1 MFAAIKLLK
10 PKCPLDLTI
19 VDNNG
24 KAVLGPGEKADR
36 IAEHYTGKF
45 SPTAAEPAVTPFTG
59 TPKPFDKPISTA
71 DVASAMSRLKN
82 QRSCGPDDIPA
93 ELVKYGGPAL
103 AECIFNDVFTQH
115 SQASLGDGVLIALH
129 KPGKPKGP
137 MNNLRP
143 ITLLT
148 TARKIFSLITLS
160 RIRADV
166 ERYISPSQ
174 AGFRQNRSTADIVF
188 CKRILASIVERFNT
202 TIYVLGLDLRKA
214 FDTINRTK
222 LLDDMEQEKIGDADG
237 LRLVRYLLSGKAL
250 TVRVNEAQSAPFETA
265 WGVPQ
270 GDGLAPVLFKVYLEA
285 APRMVRDRLPARPS
299 ADNIL
304 PEETAYADDVDF
316 ISTSKSFLT
325 SALPVIAGVFS
336 EWGLTVNTSKTEWI
350 RIYLEPTLGDATS
363 TTSRNVGTT
372 RGKEAWRQVKTLGS
386 LYGSGEDVTHRIGL
400 AARAFGDTL
409 KLWFKHNLRSTPI
422 KIRLYNTF
430 VLPILTYNLAC
441 HGLSREQ
448 EKRLDVFHRKQL
460 RCTLGITYPDVI
472 SNADLYAVTGQCSVS
487 EMAKRDRWKLLG
499 HILRQPSDIPA
510 NVALTAFC
518 TYATSQPFRI
528 GAPRFCLTTSFQRD
542 VRLTPICIF
551 KPSCLRDL
559 GTYARDRKQWSNI
572 CSAI

>member
-1 MFAAIKLLK
+1 
-10 PKCPLDLTI
+10 
-19 VDNNG
+19 
-24 KAVLGPGEKADR
+24 
-36 IAEHYTGKF
+36 
-45 SPTAAEPAVTPFTG
+45 
-59 TPKPFDKPISTA
+59 
-71 DVASAMSRLKN
+71 
-82 QRSCGPDDIPA
+82 
-93 ELVKYGGPAL
+93 
-103 AECIFNDVFTQH
+103 
-115 SQASLGDGVLIALH
+115 
-129 KPGKPKGP
+129 
-137 MNNLRP
+137 
-143 ITLLT
+143 
-148 TARKIFSLITLS
+148 
-160 RIRADV
+160 
-166 ERYISPSQ
+166 
-174 AGFRQNRSTADIVF
+174 
-188 CKRILASIVERFNT
+188 
-202 TIYVLGLDLRKA
+202 
-214 FDTINRTK
+214 
-222 LLDDMEQEKIGDADG
+222 
-237 LRLVRYLLSGKAL
+237 
-250 TVRVNEAQSAPFETA
+250 
-265 WGVPQ
+265 
-270 GDGLAPVLFKVYLEA
+270 
-285 APRMVRDRLPARPS
+285 MVRDRLPARPS

-336 EWGLTVNTSKTEWI
+336 EWGLTVDTSKTEWI

-386 LYGSGEDVTHRIGL
+386 LYGSGEDVTRRIGL

-409 KLWFKHNLRSTPI
+409 KLWFKHNLLSTPI

-441 HGLSREQ
+441 HGLSCAQ
-448 EKRLDVFHRKQL
+448 EKRLDVFHMKQL

-528 GAPRFCLTTSFQRD
+528 GAPCSCLPTSLQRD
-542 VRLTPICIF
+542 VRLTSICIF